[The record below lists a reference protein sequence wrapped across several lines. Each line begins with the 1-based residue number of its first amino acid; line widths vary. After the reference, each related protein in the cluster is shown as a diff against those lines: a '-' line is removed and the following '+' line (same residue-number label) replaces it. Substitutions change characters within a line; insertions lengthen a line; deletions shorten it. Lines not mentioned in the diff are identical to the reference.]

1 MKRGNATK
9 LRSRMVVAAL
19 LAATAMPAFA
29 RGQPELPSDDGG
41 RASVLRELDP
51 TRVSD
56 DARSRTASAS
66 ASASSNGGGNADRNT
81 ATWRVRASPSAQ
93 G

>member
-19 LAATAMPAFA
+19 LAATAMPALA

-66 ASASSNGGGNADRNT
+66 SSKGGGNADRNA
-81 ATWRVRASPSAQ
+81 ATWRVRASSSAQ

>member
-1 MKRGNATK
+1 MKRGNVTK

-19 LAATAMPAFA
+19 LAAMAIPAFA

-66 ASASSNGGGNADRNT
+66 ASSNGGGNAHRT
-81 ATWRVRASPSAQ
+81 AATWPVRTSSSPQ

>member
-66 ASASSNGGGNADRNT
+66 ASSNGGGNADRNT

>member
-66 ASASSNGGGNADRNT
+66 ASSNGGGNADRNT
-81 ATWRVRASPSAQ
+81 ATWRLRASPSAQ

>member
-66 ASASSNGGGNADRNT
+66 ASSNGGGNADRNA
-81 ATWRVRASPSAQ
+81 ATWRVRASSSAQ

>member
-19 LAATAMPAFA
+19 LAATAMPALA

-66 ASASSNGGGNADRNT
+66 ASSNGGGNADRNT
-81 ATWRVRASPSAQ
+81 ATWRLRASPSAQ

>member
-1 MKRGNATK
+1 MKPGNVTK

-19 LAATAMPAFA
+19 LAATAIPAFA

-66 ASASSNGGGNADRNT
+66 ASSNGGGNADRNT